1 MEQQQVSAKI
11 TNRKTY
17 WMYLQQM
24 LSIASNVFLLRH
36 LPLYIDRD
44 YVNRILLMEGS
55 IAFFYDEILETI
67 LALPYTQVGRLDM
80 YGRPKRIRVYGQN
93 GYSRFLDSYE
103 FVIMYDNSWKRPL
116 YADIVQYASRMANIQ
131 RTIDI
136 NITQQKTNRIITAD
150 SSTLVSI
157 NDMLKKIDD
166 NEETIVKFDGINLG
180 NLDVKLTPAQIVFDK
195 LEEQK
200 EKTWAEFLRLVGVA
214 NLTTQKKERNIV
226 DEIRAMQGGTI
237 ASRYT
242 RFSPRQDAIDRINAM
257 FKDKL
262 VEPLSI
268 DYYDGE
274 PSTEEKTEE
283 VGDEYDRSES
293 I

>member
-1 MEQQQVSAKI
+1 MEKQYVASKI
-11 TNRKTY
+11 TNNQTF

-24 LSIASNVFLLRH
+24 LSIASNVFILKN

-44 YVNRILLMEGS
+44 YINKILLMEGS
-55 IAFFYDEILETI
+55 IAFFYDEILESV
-67 LALPYTQVGRLDM
+67 LALPYTTQGRLDM
-80 YGRPKRIRVYGQN
+80 YGRPKTIRVYGQN
-93 GYSRFLDSYE
+93 GYNRTLEQYE

-116 YADIVQYASRMANIQ
+116 FYDIRQYASRMAKIQ

-136 NITQQKTNRIITAD
+136 NITQQKTSRIITAD
-150 SSTLVSI
+150 TETMESVK
-157 NDMLKKIDD
+157 DMMKKIDSF
-166 NEETIVKFDGINLG
+166 EETIVKFKGVDVG
-180 NLDVKLTPAQIVFDK
+180 NVDVKLAPAQIVFDR

-242 RFSPRQDAIDRINAM
+242 RYSPRETAVEKINTM

-262 VEPLSI
+262 VKPLEI
-268 DYYDGE
+268 GYYDGE
-274 PSTEEKTEE
+274 PSTIEEDSE
-283 VGDEYDRSES
+283 VIDDDISNES

>member
-55 IAFFYDEILETI
+55 IAFFYDDILESI

-93 GYSRFLDSYE
+93 GYSRYLDSYE

-116 YADIVQYASRMANIQ
+116 YADIVQYASRMASIQ

-150 SSTLVSI
+150 DKTLASI
-157 NDMLKKIDD
+157 KDMIKKIDD
-166 NEETIVKFDGINLG
+166 NEETIVKFDGIDLG

-242 RFSPRQDAIDRINAM
+242 RFSPRQDAIDRINTM

-262 VEPLSI
+262 VEKLSI

-274 PSTEEKTEE
+274 PSTEEKPEE
-283 VGDEYDRSES
+283 VGEEYDRSES

>member
-1 MEQQQVSAKI
+1 MKKNNKGFTLVELIVVLVILAI
-11 TNRKTY
+11 
-17 WMYLQQM
+17 LAAI
-24 LSIASNVFLLRH
+24 LVPALLG
-36 LPLYIDRD
+36 YIDKARNSQYEEEAHSILTAVQAKATED
-44 YVNRILLMEGS
+44 YVYGLS
-55 IAFFYDEILETI
+55 DEEVLEEC
-67 LALPYTQVGRLDM
+67 
-80 YGRPKRIRVYGQN
+80 
-93 GYSRFLDSYE
+93 LDSYE

-116 YADIVQYASRMANIQ
+116 YADIVQYASRMSNIQ

-157 NDMLKKIDD
+157 KDMLKKIDD
-166 NEETIVKFDGINLG
+166 NEETIVKFDGIDLG